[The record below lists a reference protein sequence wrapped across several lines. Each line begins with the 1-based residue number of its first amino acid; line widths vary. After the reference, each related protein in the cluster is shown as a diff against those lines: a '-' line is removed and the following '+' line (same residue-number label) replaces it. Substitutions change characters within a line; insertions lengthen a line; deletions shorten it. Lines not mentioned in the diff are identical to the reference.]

1 MNLFTEQGS
10 QGAQV
15 SYSVWNKG
23 ALFVLI
29 TVKKEHCLNLKK
41 DKVQDVKMLQM
52 LCVSLCMH
60 ILSFLSSGK
69 IYLDLYLFII
79 IYFYFFSPRELCF
92 LHLVYAEI

>member
-1 MNLFTEQGS
+1 MNLFTEQSS

-15 SYSVWNKG
+15 SNSVWNKG

-41 DKVQDVKMLQM
+41 DKVQDVKMLQR

-60 ILSFLSSGK
+60 ILKFYIIQENISR
-69 IYLDLYLFII
+69 YLYIDISI
-79 IYFYFFSPRELCF
+79 PPPQRA
-92 LHLVYAEI
+92 LHFTVSVC